1 MTISAQP
8 VSRRADIVKGQS
20 NHGVHFNGPL
30 VVHLLLA
37 RVATPENG
45 AWRQG
50 MARKL
55 KKPMASEPLSQEV
68 EHTPFAMPVSDR
80 RVLKYQSIAVDIRD
94 RIARGALRPGQQLP
108 ASASLAKQYGVAL
121 MTVRQALALLEHEG
135 TIEARHGAGTF
146 VVDGPRRN
154 QKRFG
159 KILLVEDEE
168 ALCETVAAALRDYGH
183 TVDTSLNGRDAL
195 TRLRSREPYDAI
207 VLDLRLPD
215 MNGLEIVEYLKSS
228 RPSLGLIVA
237 SGYLEQE
244 DVLRTAERWP
254 IMMLRK
260 PYAASDLIERLAML
274 LQQRREYARV

>member
-1 MTISAQP
+1 MLGDPAQP

-244 DVLRTAERWP
+244 DVLRTAERFAP
-254 IMMLRK
+254 RGAQKHVLM
-260 PYAASDLIERLAML
+260 
-274 LQQRREYARV
+274 